1 MHLLGEKSEH
11 RVSVSAAK
19 TTECSNSTISE
30 KAIFAFECCDSDLCC
45 MCAQILSQ
53 NSAERGRVARLNEEL
68 LGSRKSRLASASRT
82 ERSRSDGSQEGL
94 SQW

>member
-1 MHLLGEKSEH
+1 MHSLGESEH

-19 TTECSNSTISE
+19 TTECSNLMISE
-30 KAIFAFECCDSDLCC
+30 KAIFTFEYCVSDLCC
-45 MCAQILSQ
+45 VYVQILSQ
-53 NSAERGRVARLNEEL
+53 NGAERGRIARLNEEL